1 MPMNNFDLSAMLKR
15 YRTDHGFSMR
25 EIAGK
30 LHMSKS
36 AYGRLE
42 QGITE
47 PSYDEIQRI
56 LTKLGLKSDGIS
68 QTKMSGRR
76 ISTIT
81 YVKRGL
87 LYGSISTMEALNCIK
102 DLAEAIQCRPLLEW
116 AEKETDGYWRYP
128 SQPSDYRLY
137 EAGFDIEYEQDSGK
151 FFMSIPPEFI
161 NSIEWLGIF
170 NYPHPIDDIDEKWVN
185 PRGKI
190 IIIHE
195 RIQPSLE
202 LILQKVYGPGFK
214 LLRVGG
220 RLVPQSL
227 RKILLAV
234 QEIML
239 RFLLCIET
247 EFGQNVSID
256 ELSEHK
262 YQLGMLFQKV
272 LESVG
277 NARHLDL
284 PVKPKI
290 EEELT
295 LIKGDED
302 RFCDWLDQHEI
313 SLYEQ
318 DEFFVVRDALK
329 LTPPPDGIVPP
340 EMCAWAKKVSSS
352 NWRFREDEGKLLK
365 GLKIFYGVKV

>member
-1 MPMNNFDLSAMLKR
+1 M
-15 YRTDHGFSMR
+15 
-25 EIAGK
+25 
-30 LHMSKS
+30 
-36 AYGRLE
+36 
-42 QGITE
+42 
-47 PSYDEIQRI
+47 
-56 LTKLGLKSDGIS
+56 
-68 QTKMSGRR
+68 
-76 ISTIT
+76 
-81 YVKRGL
+81 
-87 LYGSISTMEALNCIK
+87 
-102 DLAEAIQCRPLLEW
+102 
-116 AEKETDGYWRYP
+116 
-128 SQPSDYRLY
+128 
-137 EAGFDIEYEQDSGK
+137 
-151 FFMSIPPEFI
+151 
-161 NSIEWLGIF
+161 
-170 NYPHPIDDIDEKWVN
+170 
-185 PRGKI
+185 
-190 IIIHE
+190 
-195 RIQPSLE
+195 
-202 LILQKVYGPGFK
+202 
-214 LLRVGG
+214 
-220 RLVPQSL
+220 PQSL

-239 RFLLCIET
+239 RFLLGIET
-247 EFGQNVSID
+247 EFGQNVSLD

-277 NARHLDL
+277 HASHLDL

-313 SLYEQ
+313 SFYEQ

-329 LTPPPDGIVPP
+329 LTPPLEGIVPP